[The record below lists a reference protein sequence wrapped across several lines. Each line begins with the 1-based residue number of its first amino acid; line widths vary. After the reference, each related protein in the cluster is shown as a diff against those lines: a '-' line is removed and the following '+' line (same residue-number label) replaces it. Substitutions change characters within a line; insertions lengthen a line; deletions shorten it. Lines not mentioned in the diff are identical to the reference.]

1 MSRQKI
7 PANNK
12 EVDNK
17 LTFGKSSYEMS
28 LRATT
33 KLSSNIGIS
42 CKSETG
48 FMGSSN
54 NMINKIRQ
62 SIS

>member
-1 MSRQKI
+1 MSKAKY

-12 EVDNK
+12 EIDNK

-42 CKSETG
+42 SKSETA

-54 NMINKIRQ
+54 NINAKMRQ